1 MKEKLSTK
9 RKYTANKYNKK
20 AIIIAACLILL
31 AVLAV
36 AAYCF
41 LSEKSPKQLYIDVER
56 SNYKKYSEQ
65 IKKLYNS
72 FISGQKPYMDSRY
85 RSRLE
90 LTTEMDSESS
100 EIFGIQN
107 VYGIIDAINKSKLV
121 TDVKTDP
128 STDESF
134 VQMELLVDKAPLFDV
149 EAFVRGRQLG
159 FTAPLFLPGRYFLI
173 DMEKA
178 DEVYDRFNIP
188 IRPKRF
194 LRKVD
199 IAKALQFNESKLD
212 AMEEEY
218 GNLISDLIEDED
230 VKYGDT
236 TVFKTG
242 NDEIKARELIVKLD
256 SSKTGVVF
264 NSILEKAVEDE
275 QLVDL
280 IFGNYNRLVDLV
292 DETGFFQA
300 YDFLEDIGIIE
311 LNDFF
316 KDIIKAIRTKTGTD
330 YLRSKIKEFCESSK
344 YPDGFE
350 MRLIIDNSGN
360 ILDRKIHVS
369 YKTGKSDSIY
379 SVNLQSTS
387 NSLDNKNI
395 FDDKFIKLE
404 FTETETSG
412 RELAKILEINTNT
425 NTKPGSKSEE
435 KGKTVEVT
443 ILNMDDET
451 EKNAIRASLD
461 IYKTTDKLTLKDT
474 QTIKYDIKVSAD
486 DETLV
491 DSFNGEISSEKSR
504 NDKFNTVNTNTDI
517 KFNTR
522 LTSFGLKDI
531 SFRFKLAGE
540 DRFGIDPFELP
551 DYQSGKV
558 IDLNRATDDELSGV
572 QKEILASFGAFYIE
586 NKSLIDGIMGVK

>member
-9 RKYTANKYNKK
+9 RKYAANKNTKK
-20 AIIIAACLILL
+20 TVIITACLILL

-36 AAYCF
+36 AAYSF
-41 LSEKSPKQLYIDVER
+41 LSEKSPRQLYIDIER
-56 SNYKKYSEQ
+56 DNYKKYSEQ

-85 RSRLE
+85 RSRFE

-107 VYGIIDAINKSKLV
+107 VYGIIDVINKSKLV

-128 STDESF
+128 STDESL
-134 VQMELLVDKAPLFDV
+134 VQMELLVDKAPLFGV
-149 EAFVRGRQLG
+149 EAFVRDRQFG

-173 DMEKA
+173 NMEKA

-188 IRPKRF
+188 VRPKRF
-194 LRKVD
+194 LRMVD
-199 IAKALQFNESKLD
+199 IAKTLQFNESKLD
-212 AMEEEY
+212 TIEEEY
-218 GNLISDLIEDED
+218 GKLVSDLIGDDD

-236 TVFKTG
+236 TAFKIG
-242 NDEIKARELIVKLD
+242 DDEIKARELIVKLD
-256 SSKTGVVF
+256 SGKTGVIF
-264 NSILEKAVEDE
+264 NSILEKAVNDD
-275 QLVDL
+275 QLIDF

-292 DETGFFQA
+292 DESGFFQA
-300 YDFLEDIGIIE
+300 YDFLEDMGIME

-316 KDIIKAIRTKTGTD
+316 KDMLKAVRTKTDIGD
-330 YLRSKIKEFCESSK
+330 LKSKIEELDESVK

-369 YKTGKSDSIY
+369 CKTDKSDSIY
-379 SVNLQSTS
+379 SVDLHLAS
-387 NSLDNKNI
+387 NSLNNKNI
-395 FDDKFIKLE
+395 FDDKYIKFE

-412 RELAKILEINTNT
+412 RKLAKVLEINT

-461 IYKTTDKLTLKDT
+461 IYKTTDKLTLKET

-486 DETLV
+486 DESLV

-572 QKEILASFGAFYIE
+572 QREILASFGAFYIE
-586 NKSLIDGIMGVK
+586 NKSLIDGIMGEK